1 MSEREGEERERE
13 KEGDK
18 EITKC
23 CDLFYDPKP
32 AFYAIII
39 SKRKWPSQDTA
50 LKGIPYRTNIC
61 KWSHLEHKHV
71 ALNVT
76 LSHMTH
82 NVISLS
88 FSLVVPPHIT
98 A

>member
-1 MSEREGEERERE
+1 MREKRRRERE
-13 KEGDK
+13 KEGGRER

-39 SKRKWPSQDTA
+39 SKRKWPSQATA
-50 LKGIPYRTNIC
+50 LKDIPYRTNIC
-61 KWSHLEHKHV
+61 KWSHLEHKHM

-82 NVISLS
+82 NVMSLS
-88 FSLVVPPHIT
+88 FSVVAPPHIT